1 MIPPQGVELRGTIQH
16 PTCIPIGKFV
26 KLYENGLVKFLL
38 IMLDCLASCLMRN
51 TKKCSH
57 NKFKSP
63 FSQWVTLNLKVLFNL
78 GPVDQQG
85 VEVAGKPIRERRRQ
99 EGEKGERE

>member
-1 MIPPQGVELRGTIQH
+1 MFTKQISSLHTA
-16 PTCIPIGKFV
+16 
-26 KLYENGLVKFLL
+26 NGLL
-38 IMLDCLASCLMRN
+38 
-51 TKKCSH
+51 
-57 NKFKSP
+57 
-63 FSQWVTLNLKVLFNL
+63 LNLEVLFNL